1 MRTVTEVVA
10 WFSDPAHWMGPN
22 GIPIRLL
29 EHIAISGA
37 SLVLALAIALP
48 VGFAIGHTGRGASV
62 AINAANFGRALP
74 SLAAIAIVYPI
85 TVTIDPQWGFYVAP
99 TLIAMVI
106 LAIPP
111 ILVNAYAGI
120 QSVDRELIEA
130 ARAMGLRERQVLFEI
145 EIPIGLS
152 VVGGG
157 IRSAAVQ
164 IVATATLG
172 AIFGFGG
179 LGRYLVDGVAQN
191 DEGQTFGGVI
201 LVAGLAIATELGF
214 GLLERAMTSPGLA
227 LREDRSAP
235 ATPASGVRGPA

>member
-1 MRTVTEVVA
+1 
-10 WFSDPAHWMGPN
+10 
-22 GIPIRLL
+22 
-29 EHIAISGA
+29 
-37 SLVLALAIALP
+37 
-48 VGFAIGHTGRGASV
+48 
-62 AINAANFGRALP
+62 
-74 SLAAIAIVYPI
+74 
-85 TVTIDPQWGFYVAP
+85 
-99 TLIAMVI
+99 
-106 LAIPP
+106 
-111 ILVNAYAGI
+111 
-120 QSVDRELIEA
+120 VDRELIEA
-130 ARAMGLRERQVLFEI
+130 ARAMGLRERQVLFDI

-201 LVAGLAIATELGF
+201 LVAGLAIVTELGF

-227 LREDRSAP
+227 LREDRGAP
-235 ATPASGVRGPA
+235 VASASGIRGPA